1 MSVNQ
6 RCRPPRSSRSA
17 SDQHPSTQP
26 TRSASAFPTTR
37 SPSGL
42 FGTASFTFWRS
53 GPTRSWKC
61 WPVCSGTA
69 STRRT
74 GTPWGPPCNR
84 CSQASVGVLKISL
97 AFSSVDCRTQ
107 FACADV
113 RPLTGYVQFLNT
125 LPLSCSQLET
135 FLVFWKQVANLNPK
149 DNTYSLKDFVF
160 RDVRRDWPGYSE
172 DEKIQV
178 ERILTR

>member
-1 MSVNQ
+1 MPFQ
-6 RCRPPRSSRSA
+6 
-17 SDQHPSTQP
+17 QP
-26 TRSASAFPTTR
+26 GLPEAFSGPHR
-37 SPSGL
+37 SP
-42 FGTASFTFWRS
+42 FGAQVLQEAGSA
-53 GPTRSWKC
+53 GPFAAGRHQ
-61 WPVCSGTA
+61 PEGPELLGDHPA
-69 STRRT
+69 T
-74 GTPWGPPCNR
+74 GAVK
-84 CSQASVGVLKISL
+84 ASVGVLKISL

-113 RPLTGYVQFLNT
+113 RPPTGYVQFLNT